1 MQSRGPR
8 VNDILS
14 EGQVN
19 EIADAPRGITSS
31 APQKSIK
38 QTPSEAEIS
47 CSVENLNQELRGIR
61 QSVAEIRK
69 DGSVEI
75 KEVGRTNPKDA

>member
-14 EGQVN
+14 ERQVT
-19 EIADAPRGITSS
+19 EIADAPRGITSL
-31 APQKSIK
+31 APQDTGKP
-38 QTPSEAEIS
+38 TPSEAEIS
-47 CSVENLNQELRGIR
+47 RSVEDLNQELRGIR

-75 KEVGRTNPKDA
+75 KEIGRSN

>member
-14 EGQVN
+14 ERQVT
-19 EIADAPRGITSS
+19 ELADAPRGITSL
-31 APQKSIK
+31 APEEPSKP
-38 QTPSEAEIS
+38 TPSEAEIS
-47 CSVENLNQELRGIR
+47 RSVENLNQELRGIR

-69 DGSVEI
+69 DGTVEI
-75 KEVGRTNPKDA
+75 KEVGRTSPKEV

>member
-1 MQSRGPR
+1 MQTRGPR

-14 EGQVN
+14 ERQII
-19 EIADAPRGITSS
+19 ELADAPRGITSP
-31 APQKSIK
+31 APQETSKT
-38 QTPSEAEIS
+38 TPSESEIS
-47 CSVENLNQELRGIR
+47 RSVENLDQELRGIR

-75 KEVGRTNPKDA
+75 KEVGRTSPKDA

>member
-14 EGQVN
+14 ERQVN
-19 EIADAPRGITSS
+19 EIADAPRGITSP
-31 APQKSIK
+31 APQETTKP
-38 QTPSEAEIS
+38 TPTEAEIS
-47 CSVENLNQELRGIR
+47 RSVENLNQELRGIR

-75 KEVGRTNPKDA
+75 KEVGRTNPKDI

>member
-14 EGQVN
+14 ERQIT
-19 EIADAPRGITSS
+19 ELADAPRGITSPVHQEPS
-31 APQKSIK
+31 KP
-38 QTPSEAEIS
+38 TPTHAEIS
-47 CSVENLNQELRGIR
+47 RSVESVNQELRGIS

-69 DGSVEI
+69 DGTVEI
-75 KEVGRTNPKDA
+75 KEVGRTNPKDL

>member
-31 APQKSIK
+31 APQESIK
-38 QTPSEAEIS
+38 PTPSEAEIS